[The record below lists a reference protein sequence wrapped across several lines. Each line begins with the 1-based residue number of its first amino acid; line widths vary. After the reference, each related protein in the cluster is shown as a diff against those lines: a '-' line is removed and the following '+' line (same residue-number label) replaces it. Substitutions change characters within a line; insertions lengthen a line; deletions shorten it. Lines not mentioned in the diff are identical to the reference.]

1 MPDQPT
7 EDTPSLFHV
16 ERQEVFYETTVI
28 DAVDADTAR
37 MLVSDENWGLIVGRL
52 TAVHDRAS
60 GYGQM
65 HRRQLS
71 CSGQWPAPCATLREL

>member
-1 MPDQPT
+1 MSDQPT

-37 MLVSDENWGLIVGRL
+37 MIVIEEDQGMVIGRRLVSRL
-52 TAVHDRAS
+52 FTTVHPATDKCTD
-60 GYGQM
+60 GNCHVLDNGQPPV
-65 HRRQLS
+65 L
-71 CSGQWPAPCATLREL
+71 P